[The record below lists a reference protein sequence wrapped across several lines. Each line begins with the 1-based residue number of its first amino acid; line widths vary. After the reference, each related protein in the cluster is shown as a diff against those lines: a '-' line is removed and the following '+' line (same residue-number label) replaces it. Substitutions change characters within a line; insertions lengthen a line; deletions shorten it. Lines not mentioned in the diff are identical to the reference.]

1 MEEPSTKQQQYTAL
15 IQRSEG
21 ELEEEHEKNDGDDE
35 VEPEEWEEKGISVDE
50 KAATHERILID
61 LTDLSPKG
69 RWTYDEEQVCVTHSP
84 NQLDPPPPPTQRKA

>member
-1 MEEPSTKQQQYTAL
+1 MEEPSTKQQQQYTAL

-21 ELEEEHEKNDGDDE
+21 ELEEEHENDGDVE
-35 VEPEEWEEKGISVDE
+35 VEPEEGEEKGISVDE

-61 LTDLSPKG
+61 LIDLSPKG

-84 NQLDPPPPPTQRKA
+84 KPT